1 MVPSYSV
8 SMTTFGDWIRFLPRV
23 IIQSCRHF
31 PALSIGT
38 DCTSEIR
45 ILGEGNY
52 ISSDKAFHQVVME
65 IKKIKNKSQNLK
77 PAQKSLEVHRGNLPN
92 HPPKT
97 HSIC

>member
-8 SMTTFGDWIRFLPRV
+8 SMTTFVDWIRFLPRV

-45 ILGEGNY
+45 ILGVGNN

-65 IKKIKNKSQNLK
+65 IKKNK
-77 PAQKSLEVHRGNLPN
+77 KSKSKF
-92 HPPKT
+92 KT
-97 HSIC
+97 CTKKS